1 MSETMTKEQILEVF
15 KDEFHSIERR
25 YERNIENYTL
35 KAAQN
40 YEYFFCRYSDR
51 LYKATINLDAIKSM
65 RPMLDWDNV
74 DKVATWL
81 ENHINGI
88 EMSLIE
94 GQTMPSSASLMNNV
108 ADVLKRSA
116 LQELREDLQRLYYVL
131 KNE

>member
-1 MSETMTKEQILEVF
+1 MSETMTKEQIFEIF
-15 KDEFHSIERR
+15 KDEFKSIVRR
-25 YERNIENYTL
+25 YERNVENYTL

-40 YEYFFCRYSDR
+40 YEYFFRCYSDR

-65 RPMLDWDNV
+65 RPMLHWDNV
-74 DKVATWL
+74 DKVAVWL

-88 EMSLIE
+88 EQTLIE
-94 GQTMPSSASLMNNV
+94 GQTLPSSTSMMNNV

-116 LQELREDLQRLYYVL
+116 LQELRDDLQRLYYVL